1 MRILFVARQ
10 LKRPFSGQD
19 IRITRLMRGVPQR
32 HDVHAVYLARQDGPP
47 PDPEDEGCDV
57 IRVPTDRA
65 PLGRPNQP
73 ARNLLRLLRNTSYHG
88 LLDCDPESA
97 RALDAFIAQYDPD
110 VVQFE
115 SSYLGDYL
123 LHARRTHPQLPIVLD
138 CFDLEWRQQQ
148 QLAQIRETTRK
159 RLRLHIK
166 SRHTVR
172 RERQAFM
179 AASLVFMASPDEL
192 AIARRMAPGARF
204 MSVPNGADFSEGTL
218 SDGPP
223 VPGRPLYVGNIRYWP
238 YAEAVLWFAR
248 EVWPDLRK
256 RHPGVSFEVVGR
268 EPTPEVLKLAEQPG
282 ISVTG
287 PVESVRPYLEAAQ
300 VVVVPLRSGT
310 GTRLKVLEGL
320 AAGRPVVS
328 TSVGAEG
335 LDLTPEKH
343 LLIADSAGAFADDVA
358 RLLKDDALRSELA
371 TAGRNHAKA
380 IYDWQHIADA
390 ASEAYDQ
397 LVEDAQ

>member
-19 IRITRLMRGVPQR
+19 IRITRLMRGAAQH
-32 HDVHAVYLARQDGPP
+32 HDVRVVYLARKDGPP

-65 PLGRPNQP
+65 PLGRPRQP
-73 ARNLLRLLRNTSYHG
+73 VRNFFRLLRNPAYHG

-97 RALDAFIAQYDPD
+97 RALDRFIAQYDPD

-123 LHARRTHPQLPIVLD
+123 LHARRTHPELPIVLD

-192 AIARRMAPGARF
+192 AIGRRMAPGARF
-204 MSVPNGADFSEGTL
+204 MSVPNGADFSDGAL
-218 SDGPP
+218 CDGPP
-223 VPGRPLYVGNIRYWP
+223 VPGRLLYVGNIGYWP
-238 YAEAVLWFAR
+238 NAEAVLWFAS
-248 EVWPDLRK
+248 EVWPELR
-256 RHPGVSFEVVGR
+256 RRCPNVSFEVVGR

-287 PVESVRPYLEAAQ
+287 PVESVRPYLAAAQ

-320 AAGRPVVS
+320 AAGRSVVS
-328 TSVGAEG
+328 TSIGAEG
-335 LDLTPEKH
+335 LDLTPGEH
-343 LLIADSAGAFADDVA
+343 LLIADSAGAFAEDVA
-358 RLLKDDALRSELA
+358 RLLKDDALRSRLA
-371 TAGRNHAKA
+371 TAGRNHAKE
-380 IYDWQHIADA
+380 IYDWQRIADI
-390 ASEAYDQ
+390 ASEATGQ
-397 LVEDAQ
+397 LVEEAR